1 MGSVILLGSAS
12 HLATVASVG
21 TAVYAE
27 DSEELILVFRSLW
40 QMLDGEVY
48 LLHTPF
54 MLMDGSSN
62 PALLRAIFE
71 VAAWLKSVMSNDSC
85 CLRTTMEVMLTTLI
99 GNSTGNLI
107 GASPHW

>member
-12 HLATVASVG
+12 HLASVG

-27 DSEELILVFRSLW
+27 ELVLVFRSLW
-40 QMLDGEVY
+40 QMLYGEVY

-85 CLRTTMEVMLTTLI
+85 CLRTTMDDMLTTLI